1 MFKQIGRAAERAR
14 SDSSGSQ
21 CPLRADA
28 GGFMRAILMHSD
40 GEAARKP
47 DPRSVL
53 GDAAE
58 SGLDRLRRLKS
69 EQVAEGKDPNEEASE
84 PGGARAEAA
93 RSDGALPWRAQRSGR
108 KKTSARN
115 ARYLEDSDDLIETP
129 QAHWPSLEQLWPTLP
144 PDLQGWI
151 EALRLDIAELRE
163 GRIREEDMSTRLLL
177 HGPPGTGKSFIAR
190 AFARSFDIPLI
201 STSYA
206 RWGAYKDGNLDDV
219 TFAMK
224 RDFYLAAH
232 FGPSVLFIDEI
243 DTIPSRDSLS
253 NHNRDYWVAFTNALL
268 EELSGSDGRA
278 SNFILLAA
286 TNRRDALDPA
296 LLRNGRLEKQI
307 ALGAPTTAEA
317 CLAMLRV
324 HLRDE
329 LADAPLGRIACCLV
343 GKPAADIEALTRRAR
358 HAARAARTPLSLDHL
373 FKAAEMDAQARD
385 PATDRTIAL
394 HEAGHAFAHVVMGL
408 ADRVSCSMS
417 GVTAA
422 EGRRTLITRATV
434 DKRLV
439 ALLAGRAAEEAI
451 VGDISSGAG
460 GHDESDLGKA
470 HELASEAILSFG
482 FSRAAPLHF
491 TPRAER
497 RAFPLMSREREE
509 IRAMVE
515 TAYRRA
521 LALMR
526 ANRATV
532 VALADALQSRRALE
546 NAEIRAIV
554 AGHLGEGGKP
564 RFRIRASNEESFSG
578 AEP

>member
-1 MFKQIGRAAERAR
+1 MFKQIGRAPERAR

-69 EQVAEGKDPNEEASE
+69 EQVAEEKDPIEELAK
-84 PGGARAEAA
+84 PGEARERAEAA
-93 RSDGALPWRAQRSGR
+93 SSDGALPWRAQRSGR
-108 KKTSARN
+108 KKASERN
-115 ARYLEDSDDLIETP
+115 ARYLVDSDDLIEKP

-151 EALRLDIAELRE
+151 EALRLDIAELRQ

-286 TNRRDALDPA
+286 TNRRDGNVAS
-296 LLRNGRLEKQI
+296 
-307 ALGAPTTAEA
+307 GASFGPPSASSNAPCLSSVRTTASRSTSSSSFRATCALCSTEA
-317 CLAMLRV
+317 SPWVRM
-324 HLRDE
+324 
-329 LADAPLGRIACCLV
+329 
-343 GKPAADIEALTRRAR
+343 PAANSASWRL
-358 HAARAARTPLSLDHL
+358 
-373 FKAAEMDAQARD
+373 
-385 PATDRTIAL
+385 
-394 HEAGHAFAHVVMGL
+394 GVM
-408 ADRVSCSMS
+408 
-417 GVTAA
+417 
-422 EGRRTLITRATV
+422 TV
-434 DKRLV
+434 
-439 ALLAGRAAEEAI
+439 
-451 VGDISSGAG
+451 
-460 GHDESDLGKA
+460 
-470 HELASEAILSFG
+470 
-482 FSRAAPLHF
+482 AP
-491 TPRAER
+491 RY
-497 RAFPLMSREREE
+497 RE
-509 IRAMVE
+509 
-515 TAYRRA
+515 
-521 LALMR
+521 
-526 ANRATV
+526 
-532 VALADALQSRRALE
+532 
-546 NAEIRAIV
+546 
-554 AGHLGEGGKP
+554 
-564 RFRIRASNEESFSG
+564 
-578 AEP
+578 